1 MIQSLRLSRFSK
13 SVATL
18 CFVGGALMMGSS
30 AVVNAKTI
38 KIANYYAE
46 NHPQNIAL
54 REEFVP
60 YIKEH
65 TGMDVEIYPNS
76 ALGAAR
82 QFTNGVRTGSIEM
95 VIAGLELQQADPKI
109 GFPEMPFLFADYK
122 QADSLL
128 NGPLG
133 KLIEPS
139 FERLGTVTLG
149 WTANGFRDVSSNR
162 EITKMD
168 DFKGLKLRMPNITLY
183 VDLGT
188 ALGLSVQ
195 TMEISEVYTA
205 LEQKVVDGQDNP
217 IQTLYNS
224 GWYEVQSNVLQSHHM
239 FSPAVYLMNKKFY
252 QNLTEAEQQAVREA
266 SKRAMAREWELME
279 NSDEKVK
286 DALVAAGLTIT
297 TPSPEF
303 RKAMQDAASP
313 IYDKYTKKF
322 PWMQEMLDIVR
333 NDKT

>member
-1 MIQSLRLSRFSK
+1 MHHSFSLSGISK
-13 SVATL
+13 TVATF
-18 CFVGGALMMGSS
+18 CVVSGALLMGSAG
-30 AVVNAKTI
+30 AVDAKTI

-46 NHPQNIAL
+46 NHPQNVAL
-54 REEFVP
+54 REEFIP
-60 YIKEH
+60 YLKEH
-65 TGMDVEIYPNS
+65 TDLEVEIYPNS

-109 GFPEMPFLFADYK
+109 GFPEMPFLFSDYE
-122 QADSLL
+122 QANSLL

-133 KLIEPS
+133 ELIEPS
-139 FERLGTVTLG
+139 FEKLGTVPLG
-149 WTANGFRDVSSNR
+149 WTANGFRDISSNR
-162 EITKMD
+162 EITQME

-183 VDLGT
+183 VDLGK
-188 ALGLSVQ
+188 ALGLNVQ

-224 GWYEVQSNVLQSHHM
+224 GWYEVQGNVLQSHHM

-252 QNLTEAEQQAVREA
+252 AGLSEAEQEAVREA
-266 SKRAMAREWELME
+266 SRRAMAREWELME
-279 NSDEKVK
+279 NSDESVK
-286 DALVAAGLTIT
+286 EALEAAGLTIT

-303 RKAMQDAASP
+303 KQAMLDAAAP
-313 IYDKYTKKF
+313 VYDEYTKKF

-333 NDKT
+333 EPQN